1 MKLKVYPKSPAP
13 RHIQQ
18 IAETLKSGGV
28 IILPTDSVYAYACMS
43 THPEA
48 VKKLALLKG
57 IPVEKANFSFV
68 FSDMAMVA
76 EYSKQLSND
85 AFKLMKRLLPGPFTF
100 IVNAGSEVSKI
111 IPNKKTLGI
120 RIPNNQIPLQVV
132 KELGV
137 PLLTT
142 SVYDDDS
149 ILEYTTDPEVIAE
162 RHEKEV
168 ALIVDGGY
176 GHNEASTIL
185 DCTGEQIVLI
195 RQGLGE
201 VEVEEV
207 V

>member
-18 IAETLKSGGV
+18 IVETLQSGGV
-28 IILPTDSVYAYACMS
+28 IILPTDSVYAFACMS

-48 VKKLALLKG
+48 VKKLASIKG
-57 IPVEKANFSFV
+57 IPVEKARFSFM

-76 EYSKQLSND
+76 SYSKQLSND

-111 IPNKKTLGI
+111 IPNKKTLGV
-120 RIPNNQIPLQVV
+120 RIPNNQIPLQVI

-149 ILEYTTDPEVIAE
+149 IIEYTTDPELIAE
-162 RHEKEV
+162 KHEKEV
-168 ALIVDGGY
+168 DLIVDGGY
-176 GHNEASTIL
+176 GHNEASTVL
-185 DCTGEQIVLI
+185 DCTGEQVILI
-195 RQGLGE
+195 RMGLGE
-201 VEVEEV
+201 VEVEEIA
-207 V
+207 